1 MRYYPRLSPKTIN
14 CLARFPLSAKR
25 AEFPTYR
32 VFFMKSPDRLL
43 IVDDVPDNLFLV
55 RTILEE
61 EGYEVITSSNGQDA
75 LKIIKSGELPDL
87 VLLDVMMPV
96 MDGYEVTKQIRAII
110 DLPFIPILLIT
121 AYDRANAV
129 KGLDL
134 GADEFIRKPIEA
146 DELLARVRSLLRL
159 KHSIAERDRID
170 RQRQDFV
177 SRLTHDLRTP
187 LVAADRMLGL
197 LQDGVLGQISP
208 EICEALTIMGRSNR
222 NLLEMVNKLLD
233 VYRYESGSKTIN
245 LQPLD
250 LRELLAQV
258 VQELKPIAI
267 SKNLEL
273 IADLEAIDQD
283 QIQIKGDRLE
293 LLRVFNNLIGNA
305 LKFTDAGRVQVSLK
319 LDKSEAIIAIADTGA
334 GISLEE
340 QPFLFQRFRQGN
352 HQKQGSGLG
361 LYLSHY
367 IIEAHHGRISV
378 KSPNLNSPPDS
389 LGGSTFFV
397 HLPIISS

>member
-1 MRYYPRLSPKTIN
+1 
-14 CLARFPLSAKR
+14 
-25 AEFPTYR
+25 
-32 VFFMKSPDRLL
+32 MKSPDRLL

-61 EGYEVITSSNGQDA
+61 EGYEIITSSNGQDA
-75 LKIIKSGELPDL
+75 LKVIESEPIDL
-87 VLLDVMMPV
+87 VLLDVMMPK
-96 MDGYEVTKQIRAII
+96 MDGYEVTRRIRAMN

-134 GADEFIRKPIEA
+134 GADEFIRKPIEP

-197 LQDGVLGQISP
+197 LQDGVLGEISP
-208 EICEALTIMGRSNR
+208 QIAEALTIMGRSNR

-245 LQPLD
+245 LQPLN
-250 LRELLAQV
+250 LRELLEQV

-273 IADLEAIDQD
+273 IADLQGEEQV
-283 QIQIKGDRLE
+283 KGDRLE

-305 LKFTDAGRVQVSLK
+305 LKFTESGNVHVSLK
-319 LDKSEAIIAIADTGA
+319 HNQSELIIAIADTGM
-334 GISLEE
+334 GIPLEE
-340 QPFLFQRFRQGN
+340 QPFLFQRFSQGN

-367 IIEAHHGRISV
+367 IISAHGGKISV
-378 KSPNLNSPPDS
+378 SSQNSGS
-389 LGGSTFFV
+389 QQGSTFFV
-397 HLPIISS
+397 HLPTITL

>member
-1 MRYYPRLSPKTIN
+1 M
-14 CLARFPLSAKR
+14 
-25 AEFPTYR
+25 
-32 VFFMKSPDRLL
+32 
-43 IVDDVPDNLFLV
+43 PDNLFLV

-61 EGYEVITSSNGQDA
+61 EGYEIIAASNGYEA
-75 LKIIKSGELPDL
+75 LKIIESDPIDL
-87 VLLDVMMPV
+87 VLLDVMMPL
-96 MDGYEVTKQIRAII
+96 MDGYEVTRRIRAIK

-197 LQDGVLGQISP
+197 LQDGVLGEISP
-208 EICEALTIMGRSNR
+208 QIGEALTIMGRSNR

-245 LQPLD
+245 LQPLNVQ
-250 LRELLAQV
+250 ELLEQV
-258 VQELKPIAI
+258 VEELKPIAI
-267 SKNLEL
+267 SKNLAL
-273 IADLEAIDQD
+273 TADLEQTATV
-283 QIQIKGDRLE
+283 KGDRLE

-305 LKFTDAGRVQVSLK
+305 LKFTEEGKVHVSLK
-319 LDKSEAIIAIADTGA
+319 LAQNEAHQSEAIIAITDTGA
-334 GISLEE
+334 GIPIDE

-367 IIEAHHGRISV
+367 IISAHDGKILV
-378 KSPNLNSPPDS
+378 KSPNLDS
-389 LGGSTFFV
+389 QQGSTFFV
-397 HLPIISS
+397 HLPII

>member
-1 MRYYPRLSPKTIN
+1 
-14 CLARFPLSAKR
+14 
-25 AEFPTYR
+25 
-32 VFFMKSPDRLL
+32 MKSPDRLL

-61 EGYEVITSSNGQDA
+61 EGYEIIAASNGYEA
-75 LKIIKSGELPDL
+75 LKIIESDPIDL
-87 VLLDVMMPV
+87 VLLDVMMPL
-96 MDGYEVTKQIRAII
+96 MDGYEVTRRIRAIK

-197 LQDGVLGQISP
+197 LQDGVLGEISP
-208 EICEALTIMGRSNR
+208 QIGEALTIMGRSNR

-245 LQPLD
+245 LQPLNVQ
-250 LRELLAQV
+250 ELLEQV
-258 VQELKPIAI
+258 VEELKPIAI
-267 SKNLEL
+267 SKNLAL
-273 IADLEAIDQD
+273 TADLEQTATV
-283 QIQIKGDRLE
+283 KGDRLE

-305 LKFTDAGRVQVSLK
+305 LKFTEQGKVHVSLK
-319 LDKSEAIIAIADTGA
+319 LAQNEAHQSEAIIAITDTGA
-334 GISLEE
+334 GIPIDE

-367 IIEAHHGRISV
+367 IISAHDGKILV
-378 KSPNLNSPPDS
+378 KSPNLDS
-389 LGGSTFFV
+389 QQGSTFFV
-397 HLPIISS
+397 HLPII

>member
-1 MRYYPRLSPKTIN
+1 
-14 CLARFPLSAKR
+14 
-25 AEFPTYR
+25 
-32 VFFMKSPDRLL
+32 MKSPDRLL

-61 EGYEVITSSNGQDA
+61 EGYEIITLSNGQDA
-75 LKIIKSGELPDL
+75 LKIIETEPPDL
-87 VLLDVMMPV
+87 ILLDVMMPV
-96 MDGYEVTKQIRAII
+96 MDGYEVTRRVRAMK

-170 RQRQDFV
+170 RQRQGFV

-197 LQDGVLGQISP
+197 LQDGVLGEISP
-208 EICEALTIMGRSNR
+208 EICEALKIMGRSNS

-245 LQPLD
+245 LQSLD
-250 LRELLAQV
+250 LKELLDQV

-273 IADLEAIDQD
+273 IADLEDICLV
-283 QIQIKGDRLE
+283 KGDRLE

-305 LKFTDAGRVQVSLK
+305 LKFTESGSVHVSLK
-319 LDKSEAIIAIADTGA
+319 SDRAEAIIAIADTGT
-334 GISLEE
+334 GVPLEE
-340 QPFLFQRFRQGN
+340 QPFLFQRFSQGN

-367 IIEAHHGRISV
+367 IVNAHNGKILV
-378 KSPNLNSPPDS
+378 KSPNLDS
-389 LGGSTFFV
+389 RKGSTFFV
-397 HLPIISS
+397 HLPIIKP

>member
-1 MRYYPRLSPKTIN
+1 
-14 CLARFPLSAKR
+14 
-25 AEFPTYR
+25 
-32 VFFMKSPDRLL
+32 MKSPDRLL

-55 RTILEE
+55 RTILED
-61 EGYEVITSSNGQDA
+61 EGYEIITSSNGHDA
-75 LKIIKSGELPDL
+75 LKIIESEPPDL
-87 VLLDVMMPV
+87 VLLDVMMPL
-96 MDGYEVTKQIRAII
+96 MDGYEVTRRIRAMK

-197 LQDGVLGQISP
+197 LQDGVLGEISP
-208 EICEALTIMGRSNR
+208 EIREALTIMGRSNH

-250 LRELLAQV
+250 LKELLNQV

-273 IADLEAIDQD
+273 TADLDDMVAV
-283 QIQIKGDRLE
+283 KGDRLE

-305 LKFTDAGRVQVSLK
+305 LKFTESGSVHVSLK
-319 LDKSEAIIAIADTGA
+319 LEESEAIIAIADTGA
-334 GISLEE
+334 GISSDE

-367 IIEAHHGRISV
+367 IINAHNGKILV
-378 KSPNLNSPPDS
+378 KSPNLDS
-389 LGGSTFFV
+389 QQGSTFFV
-397 HLPIISS
+397 HLPTITS

>member
-1 MRYYPRLSPKTIN
+1 
-14 CLARFPLSAKR
+14 
-25 AEFPTYR
+25 
-32 VFFMKSPDRLL
+32 MKSPDRLL

-61 EGYEVITSSNGQDA
+61 EGYEIIAASNGHEA
-75 LKIIKSGELPDL
+75 LKIIESEPIDL
-87 VLLDVMMPV
+87 VLLDVMMPL
-96 MDGYEVTKQIRAII
+96 MDGYEVTRRIRAMK

-197 LQDGVLGQISP
+197 LQDGVLGEISP
-208 EICEALTIMGRSNR
+208 QIGEALTIMGRSNR

-245 LQPLD
+245 LQPLN
-250 LRELLAQV
+250 LQELLEQV
-258 VQELKPIAI
+258 VEELKPIAI

-273 IADLEAIDQD
+273 TADLDQTTTV
-283 QIQIKGDRLE
+283 KGDRLE

-305 LKFTDAGRVQVSLK
+305 LKFTEVGKVHVSLK
-319 LDKSEAIIAIADTGA
+319 LAQNEAHQSEAIIAIADTGA
-334 GISLEE
+334 GIPIDE

-367 IIEAHHGRISV
+367 IISAHDGKILV
-378 KSPNLNSPPDS
+378 KSPNLDTQQ
-389 LGGSTFFV
+389 GSTFFV
-397 HLPIISS
+397 HLPII

>member
-1 MRYYPRLSPKTIN
+1 
-14 CLARFPLSAKR
+14 
-25 AEFPTYR
+25 
-32 VFFMKSPDRLL
+32 MKSPDRLL
-43 IVDDVPDNLFLV
+43 VVDDVADNLFLI

-61 EGYEVITSSNGQDA
+61 EGYEIITTSNGHDA
-75 LKIIKSGELPDL
+75 LKIIESEPIDL

-96 MDGYEVTKQIRAII
+96 MDGYEVTRRIRAME

-159 KHSIAERDRID
+159 KHSISERDRID

-197 LQDGVLGQISP
+197 LQDGVLGEISP
-208 EICEALTIMGRSNR
+208 EICEALTIMGRSNH

-245 LQPLD
+245 LQPLN
-250 LRELLAQV
+250 LKELLDQV

-273 IADLEAIDQD
+273 SAELNDEGVNRV
-283 QIQIKGDRLE
+283 KGDRLE

-305 LKFTDAGRVQVSLK
+305 LKFTESGSVHVSLK
-319 LDKSEAIIAIADTGA
+319 LHESEAVIAIADTGA
-334 GISLEE
+334 GIPLEE
-340 QPFLFQRFRQGN
+340 QPFLFQRFSQGN

-367 IIEAHHGRISV
+367 IINAHNGKIFV
-378 KSPNLNSPPDS
+378 KSPNLDS
-389 LGGSTFFV
+389 QKGSTFSV
-397 HLPIISS
+397 HLPIIKL

>member
-1 MRYYPRLSPKTIN
+1 
-14 CLARFPLSAKR
+14 
-25 AEFPTYR
+25 
-32 VFFMKSPDRLL
+32 MKSPDRLL
-43 IVDDVPDNLFLV
+43 VVDDVADNLFLIS
-55 RTILEE
+55 TILEE
-61 EGYEVITSSNGQDA
+61 EGYEIITSSNGHDA
-75 LKIIKSGELPDL
+75 LKIIESEPIDL

-96 MDGYEVTKQIRAII
+96 MDGYEVTRRIRAME

-159 KHSIAERDRID
+159 KHSISERDRID

-197 LQDGVLGQISP
+197 LQDGVLGEISP

-245 LQPLD
+245 LQPLN
-250 LRELLAQV
+250 LKELLDQV

-273 IADLEAIDQD
+273 SAELNDEGVNHV
-283 QIQIKGDRLE
+283 KGDRLE

-305 LKFTDAGRVQVSLK
+305 LKFTESGSVHVSLK
-319 LDKSEAIIAIADTGA
+319 LHESEAVIAIADTGA
-334 GISLEE
+334 GIPLEE
-340 QPFLFQRFRQGN
+340 QPFLFQRFSQGN

-367 IIEAHHGRISV
+367 IINAHNGKIFV
-378 KSPNLNSPPDS
+378 QSPNLNSQK
-389 LGGSTFFV
+389 GSTFSV
-397 HLPIISS
+397 HLPIIKP

>member
-1 MRYYPRLSPKTIN
+1 
-14 CLARFPLSAKR
+14 
-25 AEFPTYR
+25 
-32 VFFMKSPDRLL
+32 
-43 IVDDVPDNLFLV
+43 
-55 RTILEE
+55 
-61 EGYEVITSSNGQDA
+61 
-75 LKIIKSGELPDL
+75 
-87 VLLDVMMPV
+87 LDVMMPV
-96 MDGYEVTKQIRAII
+96 MDGYEVTRRVRAMK

-197 LQDGVLGQISP
+197 LQDGVLGEISP
-208 EICEALTIMGRSNR
+208 EICEALKIMGRSNS

-245 LQPLD
+245 LQSLD
-250 LRELLAQV
+250 LKELLNQV

-273 IADLEAIDQD
+273 IANLEDIGMV
-283 QIQIKGDRLE
+283 KGDRLE

-305 LKFTDAGRVQVSLK
+305 LKFTESGSVHVSLK
-319 LDKSEAIIAIADTGA
+319 SDQSEAIIAIADTGT
-334 GISLEE
+334 GVPLEE
-340 QPFLFQRFRQGN
+340 QPFLFQRFSQGN

-367 IIEAHHGRISV
+367 IVNAHEGKILV
-378 KSPNLNSPPDS
+378 KSPNQGSQK
-389 LGGSTFFV
+389 GSTFFV
-397 HLPIISS
+397 HLPIIKP

>member
-1 MRYYPRLSPKTIN
+1 
-14 CLARFPLSAKR
+14 
-25 AEFPTYR
+25 
-32 VFFMKSPDRLL
+32 MKSPDRLL

-61 EGYEVITSSNGQDA
+61 EGYEIITSSNGHEA
-75 LKIIKSGELPDL
+75 LQIIEAEPPDL
-87 VLLDVMMPV
+87 VLLDVMMPK
-96 MDGYEVTKQIRAII
+96 MDGYEVTRRIRARQ

-197 LQDGVLGQISP
+197 LQDGVLGEISPQIS
-208 EICEALTIMGRSNR
+208 EALTIMGRSNR

-245 LQPLD
+245 LQPLN
-250 LRELLAQV
+250 LKELLEQV

-273 IADLEAIDQD
+273 TTDLADINQV
-283 QIQIKGDRLE
+283 KGDRLE

-305 LKFTDAGRVQVSLK
+305 LKFTEAGSVHVSLK
-319 LDKSEAIIAIADTGA
+319 LDKADQNKSEAIIAIADTGS
-334 GISLEE
+334 GVPLEE
-340 QPFLFQRFRQGN
+340 QPFLFQRFSQGS

-367 IIEAHHGRISV
+367 IISAHNGKILIA
-378 KSPNLNSPPDS
+378 SPNLDS
-389 LGGSTFFV
+389 SQGSTFFV
-397 HLPIISS
+397 HLPTFTP

>member
-1 MRYYPRLSPKTIN
+1 
-14 CLARFPLSAKR
+14 
-25 AEFPTYR
+25 
-32 VFFMKSPDRLL
+32 
-43 IVDDVPDNLFLV
+43 
-55 RTILEE
+55 
-61 EGYEVITSSNGQDA
+61 
-75 LKIIKSGELPDL
+75 
-87 VLLDVMMPV
+87 MMPK
-96 MDGYEVTKQIRAII
+96 MDGYEVTRRIRAMK

-197 LQDGVLGQISP
+197 LQDGVLGEISP
-208 EICEALTIMGRSNR
+208 QIGEALTIMGRSNR

-245 LQPLD
+245 LQTLN
-250 LRELLAQV
+250 LRELLEQV
-258 VQELKPIAI
+258 VEELKPIAI

-273 IADLEAIDQD
+273 NTDLDADIDGGANVNSGAQV
-283 QIQIKGDRLE
+283 KGDRLE

-305 LKFTDAGRVQVSLK
+305 LKFTEAGSVHVSLK
-319 LDKSEAIIAIADTGA
+319 HNKSELIIAIADTGM
-334 GISLEE
+334 GIPAEE
-340 QPFLFQRFRQGN
+340 QPFLFQRFSQGN

-367 IIEAHHGRISV
+367 IISAHGGKISV
-378 KSPNLNSPPDS
+378 SSQNQGSQQISPQGSQQ
-389 LGGSTFFV
+389 GSTFFV
-397 HLPIISS
+397 HLPTITS

>member
-1 MRYYPRLSPKTIN
+1 
-14 CLARFPLSAKR
+14 
-25 AEFPTYR
+25 
-32 VFFMKSPDRLL
+32 MKSPDRLL

-61 EGYEVITSSNGQDA
+61 EGYEIVTSSNGHDA
-75 LKIIKSGELPDL
+75 LKIVESEPPDL
-87 VLLDVMMPV
+87 VLLDVMMPK
-96 MDGYEVTKQIRAII
+96 MDGYEVTRRIRAMK

-197 LQDGVLGQISP
+197 LQDGVLGEISP
-208 EICEALTIMGRSNR
+208 QICEALTIMGRSNH

-250 LRELLAQV
+250 LKELLDQV

-273 IADLEAIDQD
+273 IADLEDICRV
-283 QIQIKGDRLE
+283 KVDRLE
-293 LLRVFNNLIGNA
+293 ILRVFNNLIGNA
-305 LKFTDAGRVQVSLK
+305 LKFTESGRVHVSLK
-319 LDKSEAIIAIADTGA
+319 SKQSEAIVAIADTGA
-334 GISLEE
+334 GVPLEE
-340 QPFLFQRFRQGN
+340 QPFLFQRFSQGN

-367 IIEAHHGRISV
+367 IVNAHDGKIFV
-378 KSPNLNSPPDS
+378 KSPNLDS
-389 LGGSTFFV
+389 QKGSTFFV
-397 HLPIISS
+397 HLPIITP

>member
-1 MRYYPRLSPKTIN
+1 
-14 CLARFPLSAKR
+14 
-25 AEFPTYR
+25 
-32 VFFMKSPDRLL
+32 MKSPDRLL

-61 EGYEVITSSNGQDA
+61 EGYEIITASNGYEA
-75 LKIIKSGELPDL
+75 LKIIESEPIDL
-87 VLLDVMMPV
+87 VLLDVMMPL
-96 MDGYEVTKQIRAII
+96 MDGYEVTRRIRAMK

-197 LQDGVLGQISP
+197 LQDGVLGEISP
-208 EICEALTIMGRSNR
+208 QIGEALTIMGRSNR

-245 LQPLD
+245 LQPLN
-250 LRELLAQV
+250 LQELLKQV
-258 VQELKPIAI
+258 VEELKPIAI

-273 IADLEAIDQD
+273 TAELDQTATV
-283 QIQIKGDRLE
+283 KGDRLE

-305 LKFTDAGRVQVSLK
+305 LKFTEVGKVHVSLK
-319 LDKSEAIIAIADTGA
+319 LAQNEAHQSEAIIAIADTGA
-334 GISLEE
+334 GIPSDE

-367 IIEAHHGRISV
+367 IISAHDGKILV
-378 KSPNLNSPPDS
+378 QSPNLDTQQ
-389 LGGSTFFV
+389 GSTFFV
-397 HLPIISS
+397 HLPII

>member
-1 MRYYPRLSPKTIN
+1 
-14 CLARFPLSAKR
+14 
-25 AEFPTYR
+25 
-32 VFFMKSPDRLL
+32 MKSPDRLL

-61 EGYEVITSSNGQDA
+61 EGYEIITLSNGQDA
-75 LKIIKSGELPDL
+75 LKIIETEPPDL
-87 VLLDVMMPV
+87 ILLDVMMPV
-96 MDGYEVTKQIRAII
+96 MDGYEVTRRVRAMK

-187 LVAADRMLGL
+187 LVAADRMLWL
-197 LQDGVLGQISP
+197 LQDGVLGEISP
-208 EICEALTIMGRSNR
+208 EICEALKIMGRSNS

-245 LQPLD
+245 LQSLD
-250 LRELLAQV
+250 LKELLDQV

-273 IADLEAIDQD
+273 IADLEDICLV
-283 QIQIKGDRLE
+283 KGDRLE

-305 LKFTDAGRVQVSLK
+305 LKFTESGSVHVSLK
-319 LDKSEAIIAIADTGA
+319 LDRSEAIIAIADTGT
-334 GISLEE
+334 GVPLEE
-340 QPFLFQRFRQGN
+340 QPFLFQRFSQGN

-367 IIEAHHGRISV
+367 IISAHGGKISV
-378 KSPNLNSPPDS
+378 SSQNQGSQQISPQGSQQ
-389 LGGSTFFV
+389 GSTFFV
-397 HLPIISS
+397 HLPTITS

>member
-1 MRYYPRLSPKTIN
+1 
-14 CLARFPLSAKR
+14 
-25 AEFPTYR
+25 
-32 VFFMKSPDRLL
+32 MKSPDRLL

-61 EGYEVITSSNGQDA
+61 EGYEIITLSNGQDA
-75 LKIIKSGELPDL
+75 LKIIETEPPDL
-87 VLLDVMMPV
+87 ILLDVMMPV
-96 MDGYEVTKQIRAII
+96 MDGYEVTRRIRAMK

-197 LQDGVLGQISP
+197 LQDGVLGEVSP
-208 EICEALTIMGRSNR
+208 EICEALKIMGRSNS

-245 LQPLD
+245 LQSLD
-250 LRELLAQV
+250 LKELLDQV

-273 IADLEAIDQD
+273 IADLEDICLV
-283 QIQIKGDRLE
+283 KGDRLE

-305 LKFTDAGRVQVSLK
+305 LKFTESGSVHVSLK
-319 LDKSEAIIAIADTGA
+319 SDQSEAIIAIADTGT
-334 GISLEE
+334 GVPLEE
-340 QPFLFQRFRQGN
+340 QPFLFQRFSQGN

-367 IIEAHHGRISV
+367 IVNAHDGKILV
-378 KSPNLNSPPDS
+378 KSPNQGSQK
-389 LGGSTFFV
+389 GSTFFV
-397 HLPIISS
+397 HLPIIKP

>member
-1 MRYYPRLSPKTIN
+1 
-14 CLARFPLSAKR
+14 
-25 AEFPTYR
+25 
-32 VFFMKSPDRLL
+32 MKSPDRLL

-61 EGYEVITSSNGQDA
+61 EGYEIITLSNGQDA
-75 LKIIKSGELPDL
+75 LKIIETEPPDL
-87 VLLDVMMPV
+87 ILLDVMMPV
-96 MDGYEVTKQIRAII
+96 MDGYEVTRRIRAMK

-197 LQDGVLGQISP
+197 LQDGVLGEISP
-208 EICEALTIMGRSNR
+208 EICEALKIMGRSNS

-245 LQPLD
+245 LQSLD
-250 LRELLAQV
+250 LKELLDQV

-273 IADLEAIDQD
+273 IADLEDICLV
-283 QIQIKGDRLE
+283 KGDRLE

-305 LKFTDAGRVQVSLK
+305 LKFTESGSVHVSLK
-319 LDKSEAIIAIADTGA
+319 SDRSEAIIAIADTGT
-334 GISLEE
+334 GVPLEE
-340 QPFLFQRFRQGN
+340 QPFLFQRFSQGN

-367 IIEAHHGRISV
+367 IVNAHNGKILV
-378 KSPNLNSPPDS
+378 KSPNLDS
-389 LGGSTFFV
+389 RKGSTFFV
-397 HLPIISS
+397 HLPIIKP

>member
-1 MRYYPRLSPKTIN
+1 
-14 CLARFPLSAKR
+14 
-25 AEFPTYR
+25 
-32 VFFMKSPDRLL
+32 MKSPDRLL

-61 EGYEVITSSNGQDA
+61 EGYEIITLSNGQDA
-75 LKIIKSGELPDL
+75 LKIIETEPPDL
-87 VLLDVMMPV
+87 ILLDVMMPV
-96 MDGYEVTKQIRAII
+96 MDGYEVTRRVRAMK

-197 LQDGVLGQISP
+197 LQDGVLGEISP
-208 EICEALTIMGRSNR
+208 EICEALKIMGRSNS

-245 LQPLD
+245 LQSLD
-250 LRELLAQV
+250 LKELLDQV

-273 IADLEAIDQD
+273 IADLEDICLV
-283 QIQIKGDRLE
+283 KGDRLE

-305 LKFTDAGRVQVSLK
+305 LKFTESGSVYVSLK
-319 LDKSEAIIAIADTGA
+319 LDRSEAIIAIADTGT
-334 GISLEE
+334 GVPLEE
-340 QPFLFQRFRQGN
+340 QPFLFQRFSQGN

-367 IIEAHHGRISV
+367 IVNAHEGKILV
-378 KSPNLNSPPDS
+378 KSPNQGSQK
-389 LGGSTFFV
+389 GSTFFV
-397 HLPIISS
+397 HLPIIKP

>member
-1 MRYYPRLSPKTIN
+1 
-14 CLARFPLSAKR
+14 
-25 AEFPTYR
+25 
-32 VFFMKSPDRLL
+32 MKSPDRLL

-61 EGYEVITSSNGQDA
+61 EGYEIITLSNGQDA
-75 LKIIKSGELPDL
+75 LKIIETEPPDL
-87 VLLDVMMPV
+87 ILLDVMMPV
-96 MDGYEVTKQIRAII
+96 MDGYEVTRRVRAMK

-177 SRLTHDLRTP
+177 SRLPHDLRTP
-187 LVAADRMLGL
+187 LVDADRMLGL
-197 LQDGVLGQISP
+197 LQDGVLGEISP
-208 EICEALTIMGRSNR
+208 EICEALKIMGRSNS

-245 LQPLD
+245 LRSID
-250 LRELLAQV
+250 LQELLDQV

-273 IADLEAIDQD
+273 IANLEDIGMV
-283 QIQIKGDRLE
+283 KGDRLE

-305 LKFTDAGRVQVSLK
+305 LKFTESGSVHVSLK
-319 LDKSEAIIAIADTGA
+319 SDQSEAIIAIADTGT
-334 GISLEE
+334 GVPLEE
-340 QPFLFQRFRQGN
+340 QPFLFQRFSQGN

-367 IIEAHHGRISV
+367 IVNAHEGKILV
-378 KSPNLNSPPDS
+378 KSPNQGSQK
-389 LGGSTFFV
+389 GSTFFV
-397 HLPIISS
+397 HLPIIKP

>member
-1 MRYYPRLSPKTIN
+1 
-14 CLARFPLSAKR
+14 
-25 AEFPTYR
+25 
-32 VFFMKSPDRLL
+32 MKSPDRLL

-61 EGYEVITSSNGQDA
+61 EGYEIITSSNGQDA
-75 LKIIKSGELPDL
+75 LKVIESEPIDL
-87 VLLDVMMPV
+87 VLLDVMMPK
-96 MDGYEVTKQIRAII
+96 MDGYEVTRRIRGMK

-197 LQDGVLGQISP
+197 LQDGVLGEISP
-208 EICEALTIMGRSNR
+208 QIGEALTIMGRSNR

-245 LQPLD
+245 LQPLN
-250 LRELLAQV
+250 LLELLEQV

-273 IADLEAIDQD
+273 IADLQGEEQV
-283 QIQIKGDRLE
+283 KGDRLE

-305 LKFTDAGRVQVSLK
+305 LKFTESGNVHVSLK
-319 LDKSEAIIAIADTGA
+319 HNKSEIVIAIADTGM
-334 GISLEE
+334 GIPLEE
-340 QPFLFQRFRQGN
+340 QPFLFQRFSQGN

-367 IIEAHHGRISV
+367 IISAHGGKISV
-378 KSPNLNSPPDS
+378 SSQNSGS
-389 LGGSTFFV
+389 QQGSTFFV
-397 HLPIISS
+397 HLPTITS

>member
-1 MRYYPRLSPKTIN
+1 
-14 CLARFPLSAKR
+14 
-25 AEFPTYR
+25 
-32 VFFMKSPDRLL
+32 MKSPDRLL

-61 EGYEVITSSNGQDA
+61 EGYEIIAASNGYEA
-75 LKIIKSGELPDL
+75 LKIIESDPIDL
-87 VLLDVMMPV
+87 VLLDVMMPL
-96 MDGYEVTKQIRAII
+96 MDGYEVTRRIRAIK

-197 LQDGVLGQISP
+197 LQDGVLGEISP
-208 EICEALTIMGRSNR
+208 QIGEALTIMGRSNR

-245 LQPLD
+245 LQPLNVQ
-250 LRELLAQV
+250 ELLEQV
-258 VQELKPIAI
+258 VEELKPIAI
-267 SKNLEL
+267 SKNLAL
-273 IADLEAIDQD
+273 TADLEQTATV
-283 QIQIKGDRLE
+283 KGDRLE

-305 LKFTDAGRVQVSLK
+305 LKFTEEGKVHVSLK
-319 LDKSEAIIAIADTGA
+319 LAQNEAHQSEAIIAITDTGA
-334 GISLEE
+334 GIPIDE
-340 QPFLFQRFRQGN
+340 QPFLFQRFRQGS

-367 IIEAHHGRISV
+367 IISAHDGKILV
-378 KSPNLNSPPDS
+378 KSPNLDS
-389 LGGSTFFV
+389 QQGSTFFV
-397 HLPIISS
+397 HLPII

>member
-1 MRYYPRLSPKTIN
+1 
-14 CLARFPLSAKR
+14 
-25 AEFPTYR
+25 
-32 VFFMKSPDRLL
+32 MKSPDRLL

-61 EGYEVITSSNGQDA
+61 EGYEIITLSNGQDA
-75 LKIIKSGELPDL
+75 LKIIETEPPDL
-87 VLLDVMMPV
+87 ILLDVMMPV
-96 MDGYEVTKQIRAII
+96 MDGYEVTRRVRAMK

-197 LQDGVLGQISP
+197 LQDGVLGEISP
-208 EICEALTIMGRSNR
+208 EICEALKIMGRSNS

-245 LQPLD
+245 LQSLD
-250 LRELLAQV
+250 LKELLNQV

-273 IADLEAIDQD
+273 IANLEDIGMV
-283 QIQIKGDRLE
+283 KGDRLE

-305 LKFTDAGRVQVSLK
+305 LKFTESGSVHVSLK
-319 LDKSEAIIAIADTGA
+319 SDQSEAIIAIADTGT
-334 GISLEE
+334 G
-340 QPFLFQRFRQGN
+340 
-352 HQKQGSGLG
+352 
-361 LYLSHY
+361 
-367 IIEAHHGRISV
+367 V
-378 KSPNLNSPPDS
+378 
-389 LGGSTFFV
+389 
-397 HLPIISS
+397 

>member
-1 MRYYPRLSPKTIN
+1 
-14 CLARFPLSAKR
+14 
-25 AEFPTYR
+25 
-32 VFFMKSPDRLL
+32 MKSPDRLL

-61 EGYEVITSSNGQDA
+61 EGYEIITSSNGHDA
-75 LKIIKSGELPDL
+75 LKMIESEPPDL
-87 VLLDVMMPV
+87 VLLDVMMPL
-96 MDGYEVTKQIRAII
+96 MDGYEVTRHIRAMK

-197 LQDGVLGQISP
+197 LQDGVLGEISP
-208 EICEALTIMGRSNR
+208 EIREALTIMGRSNH

-250 LRELLAQV
+250 LKELLNQV

-273 IADLEAIDQD
+273 TANLDDIATV
-283 QIQIKGDRLE
+283 KGDRLE

-305 LKFTDAGRVQVSLK
+305 LKFTESGSVHVSLK
-319 LDKSEAIIAIADTGA
+319 LEESEASIAIADTGA
-334 GISLEE
+334 GISPEE

-367 IIEAHHGRISV
+367 IINAHNGKILV
-378 KSPNLNSPPDS
+378 KSPNLDS
-389 LGGSTFFV
+389 QQGSTFFV
-397 HLPIISS
+397 HLPTIKS

>member
-1 MRYYPRLSPKTIN
+1 
-14 CLARFPLSAKR
+14 
-25 AEFPTYR
+25 
-32 VFFMKSPDRLL
+32 MKSPDRLL

-61 EGYEVITSSNGQDA
+61 EGYEIITSSNGQDA
-75 LKIIKSGELPDL
+75 LKIIESEPIDL
-87 VLLDVMMPV
+87 ILLDVMMPK
-96 MDGYEVTKQIRAII
+96 MDGYEVTRRIRAMG

-197 LQDGVLGQISP
+197 LQDGVLGEISP
-208 EICEALTIMGRSNR
+208 QIGEALTIMGRSNR

-245 LQPLD
+245 LQPLN
-250 LRELLAQV
+250 LRELLEQV
-258 VQELKPIAI
+258 VEELKPIAI

-273 IADLEAIDQD
+273 NTDLDADIDSGANVNSGAQV
-283 QIQIKGDRLE
+283 KGDRLE

-305 LKFTDAGRVQVSLK
+305 LKFTESGSVHVSLK
-319 LDKSEAIIAIADTGA
+319 HNKSQLVIAIADTGM
-334 GISLEE
+334 GIPAEE
-340 QPFLFQRFRQGN
+340 QPFLFQRFSQGN

-367 IIEAHHGRISV
+367 IISAHGGKISV
-378 KSPNLNSPPDS
+378 SSQNQGSQQISPQGSQQ
-389 LGGSTFFV
+389 GSTFFV
-397 HLPIISS
+397 HLPTITS

>member
-1 MRYYPRLSPKTIN
+1 
-14 CLARFPLSAKR
+14 
-25 AEFPTYR
+25 
-32 VFFMKSPDRLL
+32 MKSPDRLL

-61 EGYEVITSSNGQDA
+61 EGYEIITLSNGQDA
-75 LKIIKSGELPDL
+75 LKIIETEPPDL
-87 VLLDVMMPV
+87 ILLDVMMPV
-96 MDGYEVTKQIRAII
+96 MDGYEVTRRVRAMK

-197 LQDGVLGQISP
+197 LQDGVLGEISP
-208 EICEALTIMGRSNR
+208 EICEALKIMGRSNS

-245 LQPLD
+245 LQSLD
-250 LRELLAQV
+250 LKELLNQV

-273 IADLEAIDQD
+273 IANLEDIGMV
-283 QIQIKGDRLE
+283 KGDRLE

-305 LKFTDAGRVQVSLK
+305 LKFTESGSVHVSLK
-319 LDKSEAIIAIADTGA
+319 SDRAEAIIAIADTGT
-334 GISLEE
+334 GVPLEE
-340 QPFLFQRFRQGN
+340 QPFLFQRFSQGN

-367 IIEAHHGRISV
+367 IVNAHEGKILV
-378 KSPNLNSPPDS
+378 KSPNQGSQK
-389 LGGSTFFV
+389 GSTFFV
-397 HLPIISS
+397 HLPIIKP

>member
-1 MRYYPRLSPKTIN
+1 
-14 CLARFPLSAKR
+14 
-25 AEFPTYR
+25 
-32 VFFMKSPDRLL
+32 MKSPDRLL

-61 EGYEVITSSNGQDA
+61 EGYEIITSSNGQDA
-75 LKIIKSGELPDL
+75 LKIIESEPIDL
-87 VLLDVMMPV
+87 ILLDVMMPK
-96 MDGYEVTKQIRAII
+96 MDGYEVTRRIRAMG

-197 LQDGVLGQISP
+197 LQDGVLGEISP
-208 EICEALTIMGRSNR
+208 QIGEALTIMGRSNR

-245 LQPLD
+245 LQPLN
-250 LRELLAQV
+250 LRELLEQV
-258 VQELKPIAI
+258 VEELKPIAI

-273 IADLEAIDQD
+273 NTDLDADIDSGAQV
-283 QIQIKGDRLE
+283 KGDRLE

-305 LKFTDAGRVQVSLK
+305 LKFTESGSVHVSLK
-319 LDKSEAIIAIADTGA
+319 HNKSQLVIAIADTGM
-334 GISLEE
+334 GIPAEE
-340 QPFLFQRFRQGN
+340 QPFLFQRFSQGN

-367 IIEAHHGRISV
+367 IISAHGGKISV
-378 KSPNLNSPPDS
+378 SSQNQGSQQISPQGSQQ
-389 LGGSTFFV
+389 GSTFFV
-397 HLPIISS
+397 HLPTITS

>member
-1 MRYYPRLSPKTIN
+1 
-14 CLARFPLSAKR
+14 
-25 AEFPTYR
+25 
-32 VFFMKSPDRLL
+32 MKSPDRLL

-61 EGYEVITSSNGQDA
+61 EGYEIIAASNGYEA
-75 LKIIKSGELPDL
+75 LKIIESDPIDL
-87 VLLDVMMPV
+87 VLLDVMMPL
-96 MDGYEVTKQIRAII
+96 MDGYEVTRRIRAIK

-197 LQDGVLGQISP
+197 LQDGVLGEISP
-208 EICEALTIMGRSNR
+208 QIGEALTIMGRSNR

-245 LQPLD
+245 LQPLNVQ
-250 LRELLAQV
+250 ELLEQV
-258 VQELKPIAI
+258 VEELKPIAI
-267 SKNLEL
+267 SKNLAL
-273 IADLEAIDQD
+273 TADLEQTATV
-283 QIQIKGDRLE
+283 KGDRLE

-305 LKFTDAGRVQVSLK
+305 LKFTEDGKVHVSLK
-319 LDKSEAIIAIADTGA
+319 LAQNEAHQSEAIIAITDTGA
-334 GISLEE
+334 GIPIDE

-367 IIEAHHGRISV
+367 IISAHDGKILV
-378 KSPNLNSPPDS
+378 KSPNLDS
-389 LGGSTFFV
+389 QQGSTFFV
-397 HLPIISS
+397 HLPII

>member
-1 MRYYPRLSPKTIN
+1 
-14 CLARFPLSAKR
+14 
-25 AEFPTYR
+25 
-32 VFFMKSPDRLL
+32 MKSPDRLL

-61 EGYEVITSSNGQDA
+61 EGYEIITSSNGQDA
-75 LKIIKSGELPDL
+75 LKIIESEPIDL
-87 VLLDVMMPV
+87 ILLDVMMPK
-96 MDGYEVTKQIRAII
+96 MDGYEVTRRIRAMG

-197 LQDGVLGQISP
+197 LQDGVLGEISP
-208 EICEALTIMGRSNR
+208 QIGEALTIMGRSNR

-245 LQPLD
+245 LQPLN
-250 LRELLAQV
+250 LRELLEQV
-258 VQELKPIAI
+258 VEELKPIAI

-273 IADLEAIDQD
+273 IANLEDIGMV
-283 QIQIKGDRLE
+283 KGDRLE

-305 LKFTDAGRVQVSLK
+305 LKFTESGSVHVSLK
-319 LDKSEAIIAIADTGA
+319 SDQSEAIIAIADTGT
-334 GISLEE
+334 GVPLEE
-340 QPFLFQRFRQGN
+340 QPFLFQRFSQGN

-367 IIEAHHGRISV
+367 IVNAHEGKILV
-378 KSPNLNSPPDS
+378 KSPNQGSQK
-389 LGGSTFFV
+389 GSTFFV
-397 HLPIISS
+397 HLPIIKP

>member
-1 MRYYPRLSPKTIN
+1 
-14 CLARFPLSAKR
+14 
-25 AEFPTYR
+25 
-32 VFFMKSPDRLL
+32 MKSPDRLL

-61 EGYEVITSSNGQDA
+61 EGYEIIAASNGYEA
-75 LKIIKSGELPDL
+75 LKIIESDPIDL
-87 VLLDVMMPV
+87 VLLDVMMPL
-96 MDGYEVTKQIRAII
+96 MDGYEVTRRIRAIK

-197 LQDGVLGQISP
+197 LQDGVLGEISP
-208 EICEALTIMGRSNR
+208 QIGEALTIMGRSNR

-245 LQPLD
+245 LQPLN
-250 LRELLAQV
+250 LQELLEQV
-258 VQELKPIAI
+258 VEELKPIAI
-267 SKNLEL
+267 SKNLAL
-273 IADLEAIDQD
+273 TADLEQTATV
-283 QIQIKGDRLE
+283 KGDRLE

-305 LKFTDAGRVQVSLK
+305 LKFTEQGKVHVSLN
-319 LDKSEAIIAIADTGA
+319 LAQNEAHQSEAIIAITDTGA
-334 GISLEE
+334 GIPIDE

-367 IIEAHHGRISV
+367 IISAHDGKILV
-378 KSPNLNSPPDS
+378 KSPNLDS
-389 LGGSTFFV
+389 QQGSTFFV
-397 HLPIISS
+397 HLPII

>member
-1 MRYYPRLSPKTIN
+1 
-14 CLARFPLSAKR
+14 
-25 AEFPTYR
+25 
-32 VFFMKSPDRLL
+32 MKSPDRLL
-43 IVDDVPDNLFLV
+43 VVDDVADNLFLI

-61 EGYEVITSSNGQDA
+61 EGYEIITSSNGHDA
-75 LKIIKSGELPDL
+75 LKIIESEPIDL

-96 MDGYEVTKQIRAII
+96 MDGYEVTRRIRAME

-159 KHSIAERDRID
+159 KHSISERDRID

-197 LQDGVLGQISP
+197 LQDGVLGEISP

-245 LQPLD
+245 LQPLN
-250 LRELLAQV
+250 LKELLDQV

-273 IADLEAIDQD
+273 SAELNDEGVNHV
-283 QIQIKGDRLE
+283 KGDRLE

-305 LKFTDAGRVQVSLK
+305 LKFTESGSVHVSLK
-319 LDKSEAIIAIADTGA
+319 LHESEAVIAIADTGA
-334 GISLEE
+334 GIPLEE
-340 QPFLFQRFRQGN
+340 QPFLFQRFSQGN

-367 IIEAHHGRISV
+367 IINAHNGKIFV
-378 KSPNLNSPPDS
+378 KSPNLDS
-389 LGGSTFFV
+389 QKGSTFSV
-397 HLPIISS
+397 HLPIIKP